1 MTRTSLTLLLVAWGA
16 PPALAAGDGA
26 VPGPW
31 NDPSYRTPLL
41 TGPATVTT
49 SGTLERFFANE
60 MVFQIASAFPP
71 EEAAPTWS
79 LGSPAIDAIA
89 AAGPPAVERAATT
102 ETDTGVE
109 AGSSLETPWDAW
121 EHRESAVT
129 EEYLDLDR

>member
-1 MTRTSLTLLLVAWGA
+1 MTRTILTLLLVAWVA
-16 PPALAAGDGA
+16 PPALAAGGGA
-26 VPGPW
+26 VPEPW
-31 NDPSYRTPLL
+31 RDPSYRPPLL

-60 MVFQIASAFPP
+60 IVFQIVSAFPP
-71 EEAAPTWS
+71 EGGVPTWS
-79 LGSPAIDAIA
+79 LGSPAIEAIA
-89 AAGPPAVERAATT
+89 TAGPPAFERAVTT

-109 AGSSLETPWDAW
+109 VGSSLETPWDAW